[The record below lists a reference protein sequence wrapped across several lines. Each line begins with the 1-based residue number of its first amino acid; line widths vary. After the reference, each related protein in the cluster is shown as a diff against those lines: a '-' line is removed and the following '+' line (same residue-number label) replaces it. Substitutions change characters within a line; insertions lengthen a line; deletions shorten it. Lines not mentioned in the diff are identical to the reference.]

1 MVSVSQQ
8 TKKQKMEMRNKKIFE
23 KNRNNNQTEKE
34 INMERSA
41 IKLLQ
46 IEIRQTSVYF
56 QQQKV

>member
-1 MVSVSQQ
+1 MPVN
-8 TKKQKMEMRNKKIFE
+8 KPRNKNGNEKQKFLR
-23 KNRNNNQTEKE
+23 KNRNNNKTEKE

-46 IEIRQTSVYF
+46 IVIRQTSVYF

>member
-34 INMERSA
+34 INMESHYYPKDRLSNCF
-41 IKLLQ
+41 K
-46 IEIRQTSVYF
+46 
-56 QQQKV
+56 